1 MTQAGPIQADAVP
14 AKGRMSRETLLPL
27 LAAHVLRHGL
37 AGISLRP
44 LAKAAGTSDRMLLY
58 HFGSKD
64 ALMAELLKYL
74 AELYA
79 QSLDAAFPSEPA
91 ASRQQTISR
100 VVGITRTP
108 PFVPFMRLWW
118 ELVAGASGGNEH
130 YRTSAQTM
138 MDELLEW
145 LEQHM
150 PVDDPDPVGG
160 ARRMFTIIEGALM
173 MDAVGRSEI
182 ADAGIAAGEL

>member
-1 MTQAGPIQADAVP
+1 MVKTDTLPV
-14 AKGRMSRETLLPL
+14 KERMSREMLLPL
-27 LAAHVLRHGL
+27 LADHVLQHGL
-37 AGISLRP
+37 AGVSLRP

-64 ALMAELLKYL
+64 ALVAELLKYL
-74 AELYA
+74 ADLYA
-79 QSLDAAFPSEPA
+79 QSLDAVFPSEPA
-91 ASRQQTISR
+91 ASRKDT
-100 VVGITRTP
+100 VVQVVRTTRTP
-108 PFVPFMRLWW
+108 PFAPFMRLWW

-130 YRTSAQTM
+130 YRASAQAM
-138 MDELLEW
+138 MDQLLGW

-150 PVDDPDPVGG
+150 PIDDPDPLGG